1 MSALAAVRD
10 AVPAPVWCAL
20 ALLGFVIWWPLGLAI
35 LAAALWSGK
44 MGCCGL
50 SFGPWNER
58 ADRLPSQSWW
68 RQQPTSGNRTF
79 DEYRAETLRRLEQEE
94 RDFQEFLGRLRMAK
108 DKAEFDQFM
117 AERRAGQEPR
127 PPA

>member
-1 MSALAAVRD
+1 MD
-10 AVPAPVWCAL
+10 FMIFP
-20 ALLGFVIWWPLGLAI
+20 FVMIAFCVVMMI
-35 LAAALWSGK
+35 LMMRGMGRIHDGHRTVLSSGK

-58 ADRLPSQSWW
+58 AERLPSQSWW

-79 DEYRAETLRRLEQEE
+79 DEYRTETLRRLEQEQ
-94 RDFQEFLGRLRMAK
+94 RDFQDFLARLRMAK

-117 AERRAGQEPR
+117 AERRGGQEP
-127 PPA
+127 PPAV